1 METERSWWY
10 ENIICIGSGRDT
22 KATKANAILKLK
34 ELWNCDKIVSFG
46 DAVNDIPMFQIFDE
60 CYAVENAIGELKD
73 MADGIIGNNDQDG
86 VAVWLKEN
94 VKFDA
99 AAV

>member
-1 METERSWWY
+1 
-10 ENIICIGSGRDT
+10 
-22 KATKANAILKLK
+22 
-34 ELWNCDKIVSFG
+34 
-46 DAVNDIPMFQIFDE
+46 MFRISDE
-60 CYAVENAIGELKD
+60 CYAVENAIGELED

-99 AAV
+99 AAI